1 MMTNHHLRKK
11 KMTERKKRKILAR
24 QIAELMVEEFRK
36 INLKIEDMIRNISIE
51 ELETLKE
58 FTDEQQED
66 TITDEA

>member
-1 MMTNHHLRKK
+1 
-11 KMTERKKRKILAR
+11 MTERKKRKILAR